1 MAWFRRRRHFEREMA
16 EELRA
21 HIAHRADDLEAAGVP
36 RPEAER
42 QARVELGTA
51 ETYKEHMRDERP
63 MGGPRRFV
71 EQTLRDLQFGA
82 RRLRHAPLYALF
94 AIGSIGIGAGV
105 TTAMFAVMQPVFWA
119 SSGIAGADDVAL
131 VGTQMQGRAQWE
143 RALSPDD
150 FSDYQR
156 AQTSF
161 EALVAAA
168 KFAQPMA
175 LPTGTQ
181 LVSGEGV
188 TDGYFQ
194 TLGVEAAIGRVLQP
208 ADGRPDAPS
217 VMVLSDQTW
226 RRHFASAP
234 EVVGQTVRFGGIPFE
249 IVGVATRDY
258 RGLNARMPRWTG
270 IWITV
275 ASMSRLS
282 TGGARTG
289 SLASRT
295 GLTLTVAGRLKP
307 GASMER
313 ANAEAEVFSTG
324 LDTSYPLTTMR
335 WNGTSTTRGPAPR
348 QWVVR
353 SVEKANPGAGLR
365 PAILLAIVALVL
377 LVACT
382 NLANLSI
389 ARGTSREAELA
400 VRLALGASRA
410 RLIRELSAESMV
422 VGAGG
427 FVLALFISEAL
438 MTLITMDL
446 PIFNG
451 QNLGSD
457 PHLSPAVVVATAL
470 AVGLALLVSGV
481 WPAFRLSRADVR
493 SAMAKGGAIVSP
505 SWRTER
511 VLIRVQTV
519 VSVALFCGA
528 AGFISALLALNRLD
542 PGVDLDHMTVAR
554 TIFRAQTWDE
564 ARGQAAVTAV
574 TSVAPDRFGLR
585 STAFSSS
592 MPFGVN
598 IDTYASVATSPSE
611 LSQRNA
617 TPMLVSTPGIFDA
630 LGVPLVTGRAFDQ
643 RDVSGSDPV
652 IVISETSALSLFGST
667 EAVGREVHL
676 RGVMNTLDETTVE
689 RRRVIGVTRDTDV
702 GSLTNRKPGVGLI
715 FVPLAQRY
723 EPPNFVI
730 GRSDSEETGDLRGL
744 IRAGD
749 PDVAVDAVGS
759 GLIMLG
765 GAWNGARI
773 VAGIALLLGAMT
785 LVLTM
790 AGLFGVLSALVSR
803 RSREI
808 GIRKAMGA
816 NDRTIRRMILRD
828 GARPVASGTAIG
840 LVLGVMGGF
849 LMRAFIRTDAP
860 PIALVA
866 MAIVVCTVIPAT
878 LAACYLPARRAMRVD
893 PNVTLKDA

>member
-1 MAWFRRRRHFEREMA
+1 MA

-42 QARVELGTA
+42 RARVELGTV
-51 ETYKEHMRDERP
+51 ETYKEHMRDERV

-71 EQTLRDLQFGA
+71 EQTLRDLRLGA

-105 TTAMFAVMQPVFWA
+105 TTAMFAVMQQVFWV
-119 SSGIAGADDVAL
+119 SSGIGGAGDVAL
-131 VGTQMQGRAQWE
+131 LGTQMQGTAQWE
-143 RALSPDD
+143 RAVSPDD
-150 FSDYQR
+150 FADFQR
-156 AQTSF
+156 TQTSF
-161 EALVAAA
+161 ETVVATA
-168 KFAQPMA
+168 KFA
-175 LPTGTQ
+175 LPLSLSIGTQ

-194 TLGVEAAIGRVLQP
+194 MLGVEAAIGRVLQP

-226 RRHFASAP
+226 RRNFASHP
-234 EVVGQTVRFGGIPFE
+234 DVVGQTVRFGGIPFE

-258 RGLNARMPRWTG
+258 RGLNARMPRSTG
-270 IWITV
+270 VWITTS
-275 ASMSRLS
+275 AMSRLS
-282 TGGARTG
+282 IYGARTG
-289 SLASRT
+289 PLAART

-313 ANAEAEVFSTG
+313 ANIEAETFSRG
-324 LDTSYPLTTMR
+324 LDTSYPLTTTR
-335 WNGTSTTRGPAPR
+335 WNGTSATRVPEQR
-348 QWVVR
+348 QWLVR
-353 SVEKANPGAGLR
+353 PVEDVGPRVGVA
-365 PAILLAIVALVL
+365 PAIFLAIVALVL

-400 VRLALGASRA
+400 VRLALGASRG

-427 FVLALFISEAL
+427 FVLALFISVPL
-438 MTLITMDL
+438 MTLTTMDL
-446 PIFNG
+446 PVFNG
-451 QNLGSD
+451 QNGGFD
-457 PHLSPAVVVATAL
+457 PHMSPAVIVATGL

-505 SWRTER
+505 SWKTER
-511 VLIRVQTV
+511 VLIRIQTV

-528 AGFISALLALNRLD
+528 SGFISALLVLNRVD

-554 TIFRAQTWDE
+554 TVFRLQTWDE

-574 TSVAPDRFGLR
+574 TSVSPDRFGFR

-592 MPFGVN
+592 MPFGAN

-611 LSQRNA
+611 LSRGNA
-617 TPMLVSTPGIFDA
+617 TLMLASTPGIFDA
-630 LGVPLVTGRAFDQ
+630 LGVPVVTGRAFDQ

-652 IVISETSALSLFGST
+652 IVISEASALSLFGST

-676 RGVMNTLDETTVE
+676 RGAMNTLDETRVE
-689 RRRVIGVTRDTDV
+689 SRRVVGVTRDTDV

-730 GRSDSEETGDLRGL
+730 ARSDSGETGDLRGL

-759 GLIMLG
+759 GLVMLG
-765 GAWNGARI
+765 GGWNGVRI

-808 GIRKAMGA
+808 GIRKALGA
-816 NDRTIRRMILRD
+816 DDRAIRRMILRD
-828 GARPVASGTAIG
+828 GSRPVASGTVIG
-840 LVLGVMGGF
+840 LFVGLLGGF
-849 LMRAFIRTDAP
+849 VLRSAIPTQAP
-860 PIALVA
+860 PLAFVA
-866 MAIVVCTVIPAT
+866 VVIVLLTVVPAT

>member
-1 MAWFRRRRHFEREMA
+1 MIWRWRRRHFEREMA

-21 HIAHRADDLEAAGVP
+21 HIAHRADDLEAVGVP

-42 QARVELGTA
+42 RARVELGTV
-51 ETYKEHMRDERP
+51 ETYKEHMRDERV
-63 MGGPRRFV
+63 MGGPRRLV
-71 EQTLRDLQFGA
+71 EQTVGDLRLGA
-82 RRLRHAPLYALF
+82 RRLRHAPMYALF

-105 TTAMFAVMQPVFWA
+105 TTAMFAVMQQVFWV
-119 SSGIAGADDVAL
+119 SSGIGGAGDVAL
-131 VGTQMQGRAQWE
+131 LGTQMQGTAQWE
-143 RALSPDD
+143 RAVSPDD
-150 FSDYQR
+150 FADYQR

-161 EALVAAA
+161 EAVVAAA
-168 KFAQPMA
+168 KFAAP
-175 LPTGTQ
+175 LSLSIGTQ

-194 TLGVEAAIGRVLQP
+194 ILGVEAAIGRVLQP

-226 RRHFASAP
+226 RRNFASHP

-249 IVGVATRDY
+249 IVGVATRNY
-258 RGLNARMPRWTG
+258 RGLNARMPRSTG
-270 IWITV
+270 VWIATSV
-275 ASMSRLS
+275 MSRLS
-282 TGGARTG
+282 IYGAGTGP
-289 SLASRT
+289 LAART
-295 GLTLTVAGRLKP
+295 GLTLTVAGRLKS
-307 GASMER
+307 GASVER
-313 ANAEAEVFSTG
+313 ANVEAETFGSG

-335 WNGTSTTRGPAPR
+335 WNGTGATRVPAQR
-348 QWVVR
+348 QWLVR
-353 SVEKANPGAGLR
+353 PVEQLGPRVGVA
-365 PAILLAIVALVL
+365 PAILLAVVALVL

-400 VRLALGASRA
+400 VRLALGASRG

-422 VGAGG
+422 VGTGG
-427 FVLALFISEAL
+427 FVLALFISVPL
-438 MTLITMDL
+438 MTLTTLDL
-446 PIFNG
+446 PVFNG
-451 QNLGSD
+451 QNGGLD
-457 PHLSPAVVVATAL
+457 PHLSPSVFGAAAL
-470 AVGLALLVSGV
+470 AVGLALLISGV

-505 SWRTER
+505 SWKTER

-554 TIFRAQTWDE
+554 TVFRLQTWDE
-564 ARGQAAVTAV
+564 ARSQAAVTAV
-574 TSVAPDRFGLR
+574 TAVSPDRFGFR
-585 STAFSSS
+585 ATAFSSS
-592 MPFGVN
+592 MPFGAN
-598 IDTYASVATSPSE
+598 INTYASVATTPSALSPNNVT
-611 LSQRNA
+611 LMMA
-617 TPMLVSTPGIFDA
+617 STPGIFDA
-630 LGVPLVTGRAFDQ
+630 LGVPVVTGRPFDR

-652 IVISETSALSLFGST
+652 IVISEASALSLFGST
-667 EAVGREVHL
+667 AAVGREVYL
-676 RGVMNTLDETTVE
+676 RGAINALDDKTVE
-689 RRRVIGVTRDTDV
+689 RRLVIGVTRDTDV
-702 GSLTNRKPGVGLI
+702 GDLAMRKPGVGLI
-715 FVPLAQRY
+715 FIPLAQRY

-730 GRSDSEETGDLRGL
+730 ARGDSDETGDLRGL
-744 IRAGD
+744 IRTGD

-765 GAWNGARI
+765 GGWNAARI
-773 VAGIALLLGAMT
+773 VAGIALLLGAIT

-816 NDRTIRRMILRD
+816 DDGAIRRMILRD

-840 LVLGVMGGF
+840 LFLGVMGGY
-849 LMRAFIRTDAP
+849 LMRASIPTDAP
-860 PIALVA
+860 PITLVA
-866 MAIVVCTVIPAT
+866 VVIVLLTVVPAT

-893 PNVTLKDA
+893 PNVTLKDV

>member
-1 MAWFRRRRHFEREMA
+1 MA
-16 EELRA
+16 EELRT

-42 QARVELGTA
+42 RARVELGTV
-51 ETYKEHMRDERP
+51 ETYKEHMRDERAL
-63 MGGPRRFV
+63 GGLRRFV
-71 EQTLRDLQFGA
+71 EQTLRDLRLGA
-82 RRLRHAPLYALF
+82 RRLSHAPMYALF
-94 AIGSIGIGAGV
+94 AIGSIGLGAGV

-119 SSGIAGADDVAL
+119 SSGIAEPDEVAL

-156 AQTSF
+156 AQSSF
-161 EALVAAA
+161 EGLVAAT
-168 KFAQPMA
+168 KFSQPLS
-175 LPTGTQ
+175 LPVGTQ
-181 LVSGEGV
+181 LIPGEGV

-194 TLGVEAAIGRVLQP
+194 MLGVEAALGRVLQP
-208 ADGRPDAPS
+208 ADGRADAPA
-217 VMVLSDQTW
+217 VMVLSDQIW
-226 RRHFASAP
+226 RRNFASNP
-234 EVVGQTVRFGGIPFE
+234 HVVGQSVRYGGIPFE
-249 IVGVATRDY
+249 IVGVAARGY
-258 RGLNARMPRWTG
+258 PGLNALTPRLTG
-270 IWITV
+270 VWIPV

-282 TGGARTG
+282 IYGARTG
-289 SLASRT
+289 SPASRT
-295 GLTLTVAGRLKP
+295 GLTLTVAGRLKA
-307 GASMER
+307 GASVER
-313 ANAEAEVFSTG
+313 ANAEAEAFSTA
-324 LDTSYPLTTMR
+324 LDTSSPLTTTR
-335 WNGTSTTRGPAPR
+335 WDGTTYTRVPGQR
-348 QWVVR
+348 QWLAR
-353 SVEKANPGAGLR
+353 PVEKANPGPGIR

-400 VRLALGASRA
+400 VRLALGASRG

-422 VGAGG
+422 VAAGG
-427 FVLALFISEAL
+427 FVLALFISRSL
-438 MTLITMDL
+438 MTLTTMDL

-451 QNLGSD
+451 QNGGLD
-457 PHLSPAVVVATAL
+457 PHLSPATVAATAL

-493 SAMAKGGAIVSP
+493 SAMTKGGAIVSP
-505 SWRTER
+505 SWKTER
-511 VLIRVQTV
+511 LLIRVQTA

-528 AGFISALLALNRLD
+528 AGFISALLAMSRLD

-554 TIFRAQTWDE
+554 TVFRLQAWDE
-564 ARGQAAVTAV
+564 ARGQAAVNAV
-574 TSVAPDRFGLR
+574 TSVAPDRFGFR
-585 STAFSSS
+585 ATALSSS
-592 MPFGVN
+592 MPFGAN
-598 IDTYASVATSPSE
+598 IYTYASVATTPSE
-611 LSQRNA
+611 LSPRNA
-617 TPMLVSTPGIFDA
+617 TLMMAATPGIFDA
-630 LGVPLVTGRAFDQ
+630 LGVPMATGRPFDR

-652 IVISETSALSLFGST
+652 IVISEASALALFGST
-667 EAVGREVHL
+667 EAVGREVYL
-676 RGVMNTLDETTVE
+676 RGAINALDDTTVE
-689 RRRVIGVTRDTDV
+689 KRRVVGVTRDTDV
-702 GSLTNRKPGVGLI
+702 GSLTNRKPGEGLI

-723 EPPNFVI
+723 ELPNFVI
-730 GRSDSEETGDLRGL
+730 GRRHSGETGDLRGL

-773 VAGIALLLGAMT
+773 IAAIALLLGAMT

-816 NDRTIRRMILRD
+816 DDPAIRRMILRD

-840 LVLGVMGGF
+840 LFLGVMGGF

-866 MAIVVCTVIPAT
+866 VAIVVCTVIPAT